1 MDPVH
6 RVDPASRQQL
16 RRPRTS
22 SATRRRRPAAVPAG
36 HPPGISFIATC
47 VAITLPTGAAYAIA
61 GLELP
66 DRTPLLGPPL
76 AIALFAPISEVGRC
90 STEPLPVRVRA
101 DPRSAPRRGLG
112 ASHKPRTGHAGEGGG
127 NLLGSAAWLDPV
139 DQAHQPDG
147 AATIVWACFHGIYN
161 VYWFF
166 GRPTVEDGAEWRP
179 SHLKDGWTSC
189 DDGLLPAGASTA
201 TWTEPCSGSSQAKKV
216 RQ

>member
-61 GLELP
+61 GLEFP

-76 AIALFAPISEVGRC
+76 AIALFAPISEVGAVPPNHSLFALALTRG
-90 STEPLPVRVRA
+90 
-101 DPRSAPRRGLG
+101 RRLDEIVG
-112 ASHKPRTGHAGEGGG
+112 ACHKPRTGHAGEGAAIYSRQRRGSTRSTRRTNQMVPQRLCGPDFSQDRQRLLVLRAADGG
-127 NLLGSAAWLDPV
+127 RWG
-139 DQAHQPDG
+139 
-147 AATIVWACFHGIYN
+147 
-161 VYWFF
+161 
-166 GRPTVEDGAEWRP
+166 
-179 SHLKDGWTSC
+179 
-189 DDGLLPAGASTA
+189 
-201 TWTEPCSGSSQAKKV
+201 
-216 RQ
+216 

>member
-61 GLELP
+61 GLEFP

-76 AIALFAPISEVGRC
+76 AIALFAPISEVGAVPPNHSLFALALTRG
-90 STEPLPVRVRA
+90 
-101 DPRSAPRRGLG
+101 RRLDEIVG
-112 ASHKPRTGHAGEGGG
+112 ACHKPRTGHAGEGGG
-127 NLLGSAAWLDPV
+127 HLLASAAWLDPV

-147 AATIVWACFHGIYN
+147 AATIVWACFSRDLQRLLVLRAADG
-161 VYWFF
+161 
-166 GRPTVEDGAEWRP
+166 GRWG
-179 SHLKDGWTSC
+179 
-189 DDGLLPAGASTA
+189 
-201 TWTEPCSGSSQAKKV
+201 
-216 RQ
+216 